1 MFFGE
6 AKWRFL
12 GDGLI
17 RGLLNIYPEHNATYE
32 NLSRNL
38 QTQRLN
44 PEHLKFA
51 AGNLDAFHDGSTK
64 KKRKTAV
71 PEWLHIM
78 PALGN

>member
-32 NLSRNL
+32 NLSRKHN
-38 QTQRLN
+38 
-44 PEHLKFA
+44 
-51 AGNLDAFHDGSTK
+51 
-64 KKRKTAV
+64 V
-71 PEWLHIM
+71 
-78 PALGN
+78 